1 MTTLKALLTAI
12 PLVIVIAGC
21 STQESVPPSVE
32 SSEDLWCTECE
43 IVSVDQVIDANTLA
57 TELGEIS
64 MYGAF
69 VLDHPEDCAETA
81 EERLAELAGSQVRV
95 EHGPQDSVRIANN
108 HRYLYTAG
116 GVSIEETL
124 IREGLALA
132 WTQDGQHVG
141 WFLFQDAQAKANESG
156 CLWKG
161 WNAFQRGEPS
171 EFSVPGL
178 PTRN

>member
-1 MTTLKALLTAI
+1 LL
-12 PLVIVIAGC
+12 LVIAIAAC
-21 STQESVPPSVE
+21 TTQESVPPAVD
-32 SSEDLWCTECE
+32 SSDDLRCAECE

-69 VLDHPEDCAETA
+69 VLDHPEDCAALAKT
-81 EERLAELAGSQVRV
+81 RLAELTGSQVRI
-95 EHGPQDSVRIANN
+95 EHGPDDSVRIADN
-108 HRYLYTAG
+108 HRYVFTLDG
-116 GVSIEETL
+116 ISIEETL

-132 WTQDGQHVG
+132 WTQDGQHMG

-171 EFSVPGL
+171 EFRVPGL